1 MSLSGVL
8 TNRDDPPVERAPLW
22 AVIVALVLS
31 LAGWGVSLYLTLE
44 HFSGAPLA
52 CPDTGIINCTKVTT
66 SGESYFLHIPVA
78 LLGLIFYT
86 VIVAINT
93 PWAWRAADRRI
104 HLARLVLIS
113 GGMAFAIWLV
123 AAEALIIKNICLYCT
138 SVHVITLFL
147 FILTM
152 ATVPRMLGWLGRAE
166 WYDDDDDQDYGD
178 FDDFDGEAD
187 ALEDG
192 DDGAGEP
199 VGVDGDHG
207 DR

>member
-1 MSLSGVL
+1 
-8 TNRDDPPVERAPLW
+8 
-22 AVIVALVLS
+22 
-31 LAGWGVSLYLTLE
+31 
-44 HFSGAPLA
+44 
-52 CPDTGIINCTKVTT
+52 
-66 SGESYFLHIPVA
+66 
-78 LLGLIFYT
+78 
-86 VIVAINT
+86 
-93 PWAWRAADRRI
+93 
-104 HLARLVLIS
+104 
-113 GGMAFAIWLV
+113 MAFAIWLV

-152 ATVPRMLGWLGRAE
+152 ATVPRMLGWLGRSE